1 MARSKSAKSNLFDP
15 IESPLYGAPS
25 STGSIVTGNLPL
37 RDLSRPLFRPPCAAC
52 QFPLP
57 FRLLVMNPTVFKARL
72 AGHPAAIVVREER
85 QAAFD
90 KRMVIAEANG
100 TELQRDRTGV
110 IRYSDVEVQFPYNLL
125 RDSGLA
131 TLAGFEVAEEPSTLT
146 SEWLQS
152 LYPDIEKVS
161 IFAVNRLLRAYRFL
175 SGEHYIRPIVPSDIF
190 YRQPGWWLPDG
201 SGLCAMTLGAP
212 GQALI
217 PEAHP
222 FSGRFHEQLGRWL
235 VAERDVPIWLELVQ
249 DARDYLEVGHLRHVV
264 IDTRTALEVYTDQTL
279 LACFKQQG
287 LSPEAAAIEMRLS
300 EQWAQSVSS
309 LEEAIRLARVNDK
322 LKYGLRKALGL
333 ELSRRKVWN
342 KWLIAKDMREGSVHY
357 GENVSEEQA
366 RLSLEVVETLI
377 NSIHEAGSPVS
388 ASLKPEHSN

>member
-1 MARSKSAKSNLFDP
+1 MVPSNKTKSNLFDP

-25 STGSIVTGNLPL
+25 STGSIVTVGLPQ
-37 RDLSRPLFRPPCAAC
+37 RDLSRPLFHPPCAAC
-52 QFPLP
+52 QLPLP
-57 FRLLVMNPTVFKARL
+57 FRLLLVNSVMFRVPL
-72 AGHPAAIVVREER
+72 AGHPTLVIIREER
-85 QAAFD
+85 QTAFD

-100 TELQRDRTGV
+100 MELRRDRTGV
-110 IRYSDVEVQFPYNLL
+110 IHYSDVEVQFPYDLL
-125 RDSGLA
+125 RDAGVA
-131 TLAGFEVAEEPSTLT
+131 TLVGFEIAEEPSTPT

-175 SGEHYIRPIVPSDIF
+175 SGQHYIRPIVSSDIF
-190 YRQPGWWLPDG
+190 YRQTGWWLPDG
-201 SGLCAMTLGAP
+201 SGLVAMTIGAP
-212 GQALI
+212 GQALTV
-217 PEAHP
+217 EAHP
-222 FSGRFHEQLGRWL
+222 FSDHFHEELGRWL
-235 VAERDVPIWLELVQ
+235 IAERDVPIWLELVQ
-249 DARDYLEVGHLRHVV
+249 DARDYLEVGRLRHVV

-300 EQWAQSVSS
+300 EQWAQSVGS

-322 LKYGLRKALGL
+322 LKYGLKRALGL

-366 RLSLEVVETLI
+366 RLCLEVIETLI
-377 NSIHEAGSPVS
+377 NCIHEAGSPVS

>member
-1 MARSKSAKSNLFDP
+1 VAPSKKTKSNLFDP

-25 STGSIVTGNLPL
+25 TTGSITTVGLPL

-57 FRLLVMNPTVFKARL
+57 FRLLVMSPVVFKVRL

-85 QAAFD
+85 QTAFD
-90 KRMVIAEANG
+90 KRMVIAEADG
-100 TELQRDRTGV
+100 TELGRDRTGV

-131 TLAGFEVAEEPSTLT
+131 TLAGFEVAEEPSILT
-146 SEWLQS
+146 TEWLQS

-175 SGEHYIRPIVPSDIF
+175 SGEHYVRPIVPSDIF
-190 YRQPGWWLPDG
+190 YRQPGWWLPGG

-212 GQALI
+212 GQSLI
-217 PEAHP
+217 PEARP
-222 FSGRFHEQLGRWL
+222 FSGRFHEELSRWL
-235 VAERDVPIWLELVQ
+235 VAERDVTIWLELVQ
-249 DARDYLEVGHLRHVV
+249 DARDYLEVGRLRHVV

-279 LACFKQQG
+279 LACFKEQN
-287 LSPEAAAIEMRLS
+287 LSPAAAAMEIRLS
-300 EQWAQSVSS
+300 RQSARSAGS
-309 LEEAIRLARVNDK
+309 LEEAIQRARINDK
-322 LKYGLRKALGL
+322 LKYGLKKALGIQL
-333 ELSRRKVWN
+333 ARYKVWT
-342 KWLIAKDMREGSVHY
+342 KWLIAKEIREHSVHY

-366 RLSLEVVETLI
+366 RLCLEVTETLI
-377 NSIHEAGSPVS
+377 NLIHDAGSPVS
-388 ASLKPEHSN
+388 ASLKP